1 MCESTCVQC
10 TMSCFIHCFL
20 IFFHRNPKKSLQHQV
35 HRFRWILVALGHH
48 IEGANFVFVDKIV
61 RTKLFLTDDEI
72 SENKNNYL
80 TNDNKPGT
88 TQGSKKTVKP
98 IPLFSRQK
106 RTGLSERKIDS
117 RALQSK
123 ASVNVAKNADNLR
136 KKRETTTN
144 QSSQASNLVV
154 SKTKLTF

>member
-1 MCESTCVQC
+1 MYNVLLY
-10 TMSCFIHCFL
+10 IHCFL
-20 IFFHRNPKKSLQHQV
+20 IFFHRNPKKSPQHQV

-61 RTKLFLTDDEI
+61 CTKLFLTDDEI

-88 TQGSKKTVKP
+88 PQGSKKTVKP

-106 RTGLSERKIDS
+106 RTGLSERKIDA

-136 KKRETTTN
+136 KKRETTTS